1 MTDIVIPFNF
11 QPVSVSVKTS
21 SYTIPAGKYAYVTAN
36 AIGSATFEIGG
47 ATALS
52 GSSTTQTTN
61 TSSTLRYG
69 RGDGVNYV
77 LENHL
82 LATDASN
89 GHGGTP
95 HGDAFGYASKT
106 FNEVATAS
114 YWLPA
119 GTVISGSG
127 TWRATV
133 SLYNELT

>member
-36 AIGSATFEIGG
+36 AIGSATFKIGG
-47 ATALS
+47 TTALS

-61 TSSTLRYG
+61 TSSALRYG
-69 RGDGVNYV
+69 TASGGVFST
-77 LENHL
+77 ERHL
-82 LATDASN
+82 LSN
-89 GHGGTP
+89 SAGDYADTP

>member
-61 TSSTLRYG
+61 TSSALRYG
-69 RGDGVNYV
+69 TGRGGAYTT
-77 LENHL
+77 ERHL
-82 LATDASN
+82 LSGYVNNDLARD
-89 GHGGTP
+89 P

>member
-1 MTDIVIPFNF
+1 MIP
-11 QPVSVSVKTS
+11 V
-21 SYTIPAGKYAYVTAN
+21 GKYAYVTAN
-36 AIGSATFEIGG
+36 AVGSGTFEVGG

-61 TSSTLRYG
+61 TSSNLRYG
-69 RGDGVNYV
+69 TATGGVNSD
-77 LENHL
+77 ERHL
-82 LATDASN
+82 LSAVGSTNSGSAASPYGN
-89 GHGGTP
+89 
-95 HGDAFGYASKT
+95 AFGYGSET